1 MIIKPDIYLSPSLD
15 APKMGEKKS
24 QMKIFLLEVMLDFID
39 FYGVCEK
46 LVVN

>member
-1 MIIKPDIYLSPSLD
+1 MVIKPEIYLSPSLD
-15 APKMGEKKS
+15 GSKMGKKKS
-24 QMKIFLLEVMLDFID
+24 QMKIFLLEVVLNFID